1 MGPSARVSR
10 EEVRKRG
17 LSEKSKMKNEK
28 EGKSRAGGNIRLAG
42 RAGRSGHQFFLA
54 GSAVWKDCPLRPI
67 AEGLIGQRGTYRRFR
82 DMPRG
87 NGGNIYGRSWVKP
100 GLARYETGWEEMALS
115 LHGEEGTMRARV
127 RGGVG

>member
-54 GSAVWKDCPLRPI
+54 GSAVSGGQVVRVEIWQ
-67 AEGLIGQRGTYRRFR
+67 EGLPPPSYCRRTDWTKRNLSAIPGHAKRERRKYIRAKLGEAWPGQ
-82 DMPRG
+82 
-87 NGGNIYGRSWVKP
+87 V
-100 GLARYETGWEEMALS
+100 
-115 LHGEEGTMRARV
+115 
-127 RGGVG
+127 